1 MALIWRVLETV
12 DYSLMRLTGRLP
24 KPAGRLRSDAN
35 SKRAAESPLDDAAPT
50 QRTPEVEEEP
60 DPAGWD

>member
-24 KPAGRLRSDAN
+24 KPTKRERPRTSSRETAQGEEPSDGPASLRSFDA
-35 SKRAAESPLDDAAPT
+35 D
-50 QRTPEVEEEP
+50 EP